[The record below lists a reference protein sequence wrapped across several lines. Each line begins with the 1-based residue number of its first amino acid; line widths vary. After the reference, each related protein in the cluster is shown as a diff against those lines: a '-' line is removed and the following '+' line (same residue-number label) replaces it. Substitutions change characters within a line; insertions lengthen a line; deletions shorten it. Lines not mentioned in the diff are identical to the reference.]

1 MGLDY
6 VAPAPS
12 IPPPSIPPPPQNN
25 HAISAPII
33 PVSYQHAIV
42 APIMRA
48 HAKRLSQILLE
59 QHQQQL
65 HHQQQQEEEQ
75 GDATNRATAPN
86 KTLPDPRLQ
95 VPIVQKSKPGRATIH
110 QILANAF
117 PRPKSDMVVQPK
129 APGKPVSFASSKRR
143 RNSFSIRG
151 LYPKASELPPTEE
164 VSVQPPIPF
173 ESLDNLK
180 RPKVLIAGAGL
191 GGLTLAILLH
201 KAKIPFKLFERARE
215 VKPLGSA
222 LSLGAGIAPLF
233 KQMGIYDEFLAIAKP
248 YNEMRIFNDKLK
260 PEYTMDC
267 SWGTTDLVTY
277 PPPPSV
283 GYPNSIVSRPDLYE
297 LLWRHV
303 PKESVFLDKRVVNF
317 EDDAEGVLLRCADGT
332 SYQGDVLIGADGAY
346 SAVRSH
352 LYKVLKAKGLLP
364 DVDDTPLPFH
374 TVSLV
379 GQTEE
384 LDPNEFP
391 DLNMELCQVKSVL
404 GSDNM
409 CTWITL
415 TTKKN
420 TVCWMVIQYLSKSSS
435 KSDDRFCN
443 SEWGPEATEAMCNE
457 VRQFKVPGTD
467 DKVLTLGDYI
477 DRTPKELIVKVMLE
491 EKVFDT

>member
-1 MGLDY
+1 
-6 VAPAPS
+6 
-12 IPPPSIPPPPQNN
+12 
-25 HAISAPII
+25 
-33 PVSYQHAIV
+33 
-42 APIMRA
+42 
-48 HAKRLSQILLE
+48 
-59 QHQQQL
+59 
-65 HHQQQQEEEQ
+65 
-75 GDATNRATAPN
+75 
-86 KTLPDPRLQ
+86 
-95 VPIVQKSKPGRATIH
+95 
-110 QILANAF
+110 
-117 PRPKSDMVVQPK
+117 
-129 APGKPVSFASSKRR
+129 
-143 RNSFSIRG
+143 
-151 LYPKASELPPTEE
+151 
-164 VSVQPPIPF
+164 
-173 ESLDNLK
+173 
-180 RPKVLIAGAGL
+180 
-191 GGLTLAILLH
+191 
-201 KAKIPFKLFERARE
+201 
-215 VKPLGSA
+215 
-222 LSLGAGIAPLF
+222 
-233 KQMGIYDEFLAIAKP
+233 MGIYDEFLAIAKP

-267 SWGTTDLVTY
+267 SWGTT
-277 PPPPSV
+277 V

-409 CTWITL
+409 CT
-415 TTKKN
+415 
-420 TVCWMVIQYLSKSSS
+420 SSS

-491 EKVFDT
+491 EKVFDTWYCNRTVLIGD